1 MQPAHLGTINTIN
14 TTGTTPIESVLL
26 VEKHDGIAWLTLN
39 RPKQYNALSSTLLDH
54 LHAAFDDIA
63 DDQSICVAVI
73 AANGQAFCAGH
84 DLKEMQS
91 TSDARFAANLF
102 QRCSAMM
109 LKIAQ
114 LPVPVIAEVQ
124 GMATA
129 AGCQLVAQCDLAVAA
144 ESSKFA
150 VSGVNL
156 GLFCAT
162 PAVALSRTISR
173 KRAAEMLM
181 LGEFIDAPTA
191 LDWGLINRV
200 ANAESLR
207 AETLKLCE
215 TLKAKPREALAM
227 GKALFYRQLETGIEA
242 AYQDASTT
250 IACNFAHPDAQEGIN
265 AFLQKRKPNW
275 H

>member
-1 MQPAHLGTINTIN
+1 MQIDSPANKNISLTDLPLN
-14 TTGTTPIESVLL
+14 VDKRDR
-26 VEKHDGIAWLTLN
+26 VAWLTLN
-39 RPKQYNALSSTLLDH
+39 RPKQYNALSSALLDA

-63 DDQSICVAVI
+63 HDPSIRVAVI
-73 AANGQAFCAGH
+73 AANGHAFCAGH
-84 DLKEMQS
+84 DLKEMQNA
-91 TSDARFAANLF
+91 TDANFAAQLF

-109 LKIAQ
+109 LKIAK

-129 AGCQLVAQCDLAVAA
+129 AGCQLVAQCDLAVAS

-191 LDWGLINRV
+191 LNWGLVNRV
-200 ANAESLR
+200 ASAESLR

-215 TLKAKPREALAM
+215 TIKAKPREALAM
-227 GKALFYRQLETGIEA
+227 GKALFYRQLEMGIDA
-242 AYQDASTT
+242 AYQDASAT
-250 IACNFAHPDAQEGIN
+250 IACNFAHPDAQEGIG
-265 AFLQKRKPNW
+265 AFLEKRKPNW
-275 H
+275 T

>member
-1 MQPAHLGTINTIN
+1 MQLDDHANKSIAPDDRPLI
-14 TTGTTPIESVLL
+14 
-26 VEKHDGIAWLTLN
+26 VEKREGIAWLTLN
-39 RPKQYNALSSTLLDH
+39 RPKQYNALSSALLDG

-63 DDQSICVAVI
+63 NDSSIQVAVI
-73 AANGQAFCAGH
+73 AANGHAFCAGH
-84 DLKEMQS
+84 DLKEMQAA
-91 TSDARFAANLF
+91 TDPAFATQLF

-109 LKIAQ
+109 LKIAK

-144 ESSKFA
+144 ENSKFA

-156 GLFCAT
+156 GLFCST

-191 LDWGLINRV
+191 LNWGLINRV
-200 ANAESLR
+200 ASAELLR
-207 AETLKLCE
+207 AETVKLCE
-215 TLKAKPREALAM
+215 TIKAKPREALAM
-227 GKALFYRQLETGIEA
+227 GKALFYRQLEAGIEA
-242 AYQDASTT
+242 AYQDASAT
-250 IACNFAHPDAQEGIN
+250 IACNFAHPDAQEGIG
-265 AFLQKRKPNW
+265 AFLEKRKPNW
-275 H
+275 LSRK